1 MTLVGGGRLP
11 SALHAGQ
18 HVNLDVRGPVAEG
31 SGSIRWAP
39 LGPKVLVGWIYQV
52 ELD

>member
-1 MTLVGGGRLP
+1 MPAV
-11 SALHAGQ
+11 LHAGQ
-18 HVNLDVRGPVAEG
+18 HVNLDVRAPVNEG

-39 LGPKVLVGWIYQV
+39 LGRKVLVGWIYQV